1 MSDAESGPGVEA
13 LPFRGAAPGRSSV
26 TRLWLRGPLLTLD
39 LDTLVLRS
47 GTHTSPSDGVS
58 LMEAVSD
65 FAGEPWS
72 NSPSGT
78 SPVIAAYARSLNDW
92 LPDDERQRL
101 KAYIPR
107 LVGTAEPDL
116 ELRRAFAC
124 ADAAVRV
131 FAPLALKAAGLVE
144 EAARLG
150 VIAPVDRESA
160 ESARS
165 AAESAESAARSAA
178 SRGVGRRRSRRSAA
192 ESARSAA
199 RSASSAAR
207 SAESARRSRRRSRRV
222 GGVGGGGGA
231 SRRRAVE
238 SARAAAESAAG
249 RRRRRRRGRRRSSS
263 SIASSR
269 PPHDTRRHQDQR
281 VRGRRQTG

>member
-1 MSDAESGPGVEA
+1 M
-13 LPFRGAAPGRSSV
+13 
-26 TRLWLRGPLLTLD
+26 TLD

-131 FAPLALKAAGLVE
+131 FAPLAFKAVGLDE

-150 VIAPVDRESA
+150 VLAPVDRESA
-160 ESARS
+160 ESAWS
-165 AAESAESAARSAA
+165 AADSAESAARLAA
-178 SRGVGRRRSRRSAA
+178 SSSAWSATESMRLAA

-199 RSASSAAR
+199 LSVSSAARSAASSSGSAAESAARLAAR
-207 SAESARRSRRRSRRV
+207 SAESAQAAVRLTGRS
-222 GGVGGGGGA
+222 A
-231 SRRRAVE
+231 E
-238 SARAAAESAAG
+238 SARSAAFELLDRLIAAAS
-249 RRRRRRRGRRRSSS
+249 
-263 SIASSR
+263 
-269 PPHDTRRHQDQR
+269 
-281 VRGRRQTG
+281 

>member
-1 MSDAESGPGVEA
+1 M
-13 LPFRGAAPGRSSV
+13 
-26 TRLWLRGPLLTLD
+26 TLD

-47 GTHTSPSDGVS
+47 GTHISASDGVS

-92 LPDDERQRL
+92 LPDDVRQRL

-131 FAPLALKAAGLVE
+131 FAPLAFKAAGLVE

-150 VIAPVDRESA
+150 VLAPVDRESA

-165 AAESAESAARSAA
+165 AAESAESAGRSAA
-178 SRGVGRRRSRRSAA
+178 SLSAWSAAESMRSAA

-207 SAESARRSRRRSRRV
+207 SAESGQAESAAEAARSAESAQAAASSAAQV
-222 GGVGGGGGA
+222 AAEGA
-231 SRRRAVE
+231 
-238 SARAAAESAAG
+238 ARAAAFELLDRLIAA
-249 RRRRRRRGRRRSSS
+249 
-263 SIASSR
+263 AS
-269 PPHDTRRHQDQR
+269 
-281 VRGRRQTG
+281 